1 MRIGI
6 DARWIF
12 SEMSGIGTYTRE
24 LIRHLALADKD
35 NHYVLF
41 FNDPEL
47 KNRLLA
53 DAHLAQSENFS
64 ACVVPFG
71 LFSIANQWQM
81 PQVLTAQRVD
91 VFHSP
96 NYLIP
101 LRAFP
106 KNQPGRIRCV
116 TNLHDLIPLMFP
128 EYTPRSRKRRLF
140 PLYRWVMR
148 QVGMRSDV
156 IITGSASA
164 RKDVIRH
171 LGIPPAREAAVLN
184 IPDGVSARFKPGPAH
199 GARGGAK
206 TILWVGRPDPYKN
219 LAGLIEAFARLK
231 ENCRF
236 PATLR
241 LVGAK
246 DPRYPE
252 ADQLAASLGVD
263 REVIRTGYVSDD
275 QLLAEYQQ
283 ADVFVLPSLYEGFG
297 LPVLEAMAC
306 GVPVI
311 CSNKGSLPEV
321 AGDAALKVQPQDTLG
336 LSEAIKRVLGD
347 PRLANDMIA
356 RGLKQA
362 AKFTWTVTAQ
372 ETLRAYWQALA

>member
-1 MRIGI
+1 
-6 DARWIF
+6 
-12 SEMSGIGTYTRE
+12 
-24 LIRHLALADKD
+24 
-35 NHYVLF
+35 
-41 FNDPEL
+41 
-47 KNRLLA
+47 
-53 DAHLAQSENFS
+53 
-64 ACVVPFG
+64 
-71 LFSIANQWQM
+71 
-81 PQVLTAQRVD
+81 
-91 VFHSP
+91 
-96 NYLIP
+96 
-101 LRAFP
+101 
-106 KNQPGRIRCV
+106 
-116 TNLHDLIPLMFP
+116 
-128 EYTPRSRKRRLF
+128 
-140 PLYRWVMR
+140 
-148 QVGMRSDV
+148 
-156 IITGSASA
+156 
-164 RKDVIRH
+164 
-171 LGIPPAREAAVLN
+171 
-184 IPDGVSARFKPGPAH
+184 
-199 GARGGAK
+199 
-206 TILWVGRPDPYKN
+206 
-219 LAGLIEAFARLK
+219 
-231 ENCRF
+231 
-236 PATLR
+236 
-241 LVGAK
+241 VGAK